1 MAVYRYRAMDLQ
13 GAIVRGTLEAVNPL
27 DLEMRLRRISLDLIT
42 FRAQSQRRLRKVVRG
57 RADLINFCFHMEQL
71 LRAGVPLVDALR
83 DLRDS
88 GGERGLRDLTANLI
102 ENIEGG
108 ARLSDAMEQQGG
120 AFDAVFVNLV
130 RAGEESGELPE
141 VLHQLTTNLRWQDEM
156 LAQTRKLLLYP
167 LASGIAVIG
176 MVLFLFIYLVPRLA
190 EVIRTLSHD
199 LPAGTQLL
207 LDLSDF
213 MVIWWP
219 LLLSVPVLLV
229 SVAAFLI
236 QRNSLLR
243 QRRDRLLLQ
252 LPVFGPVL
260 QKIILARFSTYF
272 ALMYGA
278 GIPILDCIRV
288 AERIVG
294 NLAVQH
300 ALEQVGRAIG
310 DGQGLTAAFRSTGMF
325 PPLVLRMLSIGETT
339 GGLDRSLQNV
349 SYFYNRDVR
358 ETIDSVQELIQPV
371 ILLVFGLILAAVLIP
386 VFGPI
391 YDTVSNVRF

>member
-1 MAVYRYRAMDLQ
+1 MAVYRYRAMDQQ
-13 GAIVRGTLEAVNPL
+13 GSIVRGTLEAVNPL

-102 ENIEGG
+102 EGIEGG

-141 VLHQLTTNLRWQDEM
+141 VLNQLTINLRWQDEM
-156 LAQTRKLLLYP
+156 MAQTRKLLLYP
-167 LASGIAVIG
+167 LTSGAAVVG

-190 EVIRTLSHD
+190 EVLRTLSRD
-199 LPAGTQLL
+199 LPPGTRMLL
-207 LDLSDF
+207 AISDF
-213 MVIWWP
+213 ITAWWP
-219 LLLSVPVLLV
+219 ALLAGPLVLCALAVLLV
-229 SVAAFLI
+229 
-236 QRNSLLR
+236 QRSQNLRLRWDRVLLGIP
-243 QRRDRLLLQ
+243 L
-252 LPVFGPVL
+252 FGPIL
-260 QKIILARFSTYF
+260 LKIILARFSTYF

-278 GIPILDCIRV
+278 GIPILDCIRTS
-288 AERIVG
+288 ERIVG
-294 NLAVQH
+294 NAAVKEG
-300 ALEQVGRAIG
+300 LERVGRAIG
-310 DGQGLTAAFRSTGMF
+310 DGQGLTAAFRSVGVF

-349 SYFYNRDVR
+349 AYFYNRDVR
-358 ETIDSVQELIQPV
+358 EAVDSLQELIQPI
-371 ILLVFGLILAAVLIP
+371 ILLVFGTILAGVLVP

-391 YDTVSNVRF
+391 YDTVAQVKF

>member
-1 MAVYRYRAMDLQ
+1 MAVYRYRAMDQ
-13 GAIVRGTLEAVNPL
+13 RGAIVRGTLEAVNPL

-42 FRAQSQRRLRKVVRG
+42 FRTQSQRRLRKVVRG

-102 ENIEGG
+102 EGIEGG

-141 VLHQLTTNLRWQDEM
+141 VLNQLTLNLRWQDEM
-156 LAQTRKLLLYP
+156 MAQTRKLLLYP
-167 LASGIAVIG
+167 LTSGVAVAG

-190 EVIRTLSHD
+190 EVLRTLSRD
-199 LPAGTQLL
+199 LPAGTLMLL
-207 LDLSDF
+207 SVSDF
-213 MVIWWP
+213 ITTWWP
-219 LLLSVPVLLV
+219 LLL
-229 SVAAFLI
+229 AAP
-236 QRNSLLR
+236 
-243 QRRDRLLLQ
+243 LLLGGTAILAVQ
-252 LPVFGPVL
+252 RSQALHLRWDRVVLGLPLFGPIL
-260 QKIILARFSTYF
+260 LKIILARFSTYF

-278 GIPILDCIRV
+278 GIPILDCIRSS
-288 AERIVG
+288 ERIVG
-294 NLAVQH
+294 NLAVREG
-300 ALEQVGRAIG
+300 LERVGRAIG
-310 DGQGLTAAFRSTGMF
+310 DGQGLTAAFRSVGLF

-349 SYFYNRDVR
+349 AYFYNRDVR
-358 ETIDSVQELIQPV
+358 EAVDSLQELNQPA
-371 ILLVFGLILAAVLIP
+371 ILLVFGVILAAVLVP

-391 YDTVSNVRF
+391 YDTVSQVKF